1 MPGNIH
7 LARPGNSLVLL
18 GKLLKYGWDNRI
30 SNKMPKV
37 KGQKNYDLEERTAK
51 FGEDIIVFARKLPK
65 DEITRRMIPQLV
77 AAGTGVGANYCEADC
92 AESNKDFIH
101 KMAIANKEAKETK
114 HFLRMVSKACPEH
127 ASEGRKL
134 WREGHELNLIFTTII
149 KNTRGKEKK

>member
-1 MPGNIH
+1 M
-7 LARPGNSLVLL
+7 S
-18 GKLLKYGWDNRI
+18 K
-30 SNKMPKV
+30 
-37 KGQKNYDLEERTAK
+37 QYDLEERTAK
-51 FGEDIIVFARKLPK
+51 FGENIIMLARKLPR

-127 ASEGRKL
+127 AAEGRRL
-134 WREGHELNLIFTTII
+134 WKECHELNLILTTII
-149 KNTRGKEKK
+149 KNAKKKEGK